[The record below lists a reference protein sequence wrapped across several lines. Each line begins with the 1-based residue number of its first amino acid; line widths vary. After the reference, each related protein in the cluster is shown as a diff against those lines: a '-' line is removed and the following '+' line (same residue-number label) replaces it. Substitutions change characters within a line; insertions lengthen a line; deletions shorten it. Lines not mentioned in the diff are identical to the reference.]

1 MSDWNETN
9 EKERLKK
16 KPSADKKAKIR
27 TVIPR
32 LVDAQKLAREF
43 PKSFEVPESNTL
55 ASLRSGDS
63 VKVCN
68 GKERFW
74 VRLIE
79 ANGSKLRGVVSN
91 DIRARRYGKG
101 DTIQFR
107 SLNVY
112 DVQISRPPKKYR
124 FVTGLF

>member
-1 MSDWNETN
+1 M
-9 EKERLKK
+9 
-16 KPSADKKAKIR
+16 
-27 TVIPR
+27 IPR
-32 LVDAQKLAREF
+32 LVDAQKLAREY
-43 PKSFEVPESNTL
+43 PKSFEVPGSDTL

-74 VRLIE
+74 VRLTE
-79 ANGSKLRGVVSN
+79 ASGSQLRGVVSN

-107 SLNVY
+107 ARNVY
-112 DVQISRPPKKYR
+112 DVQISRPQKKYR
-124 FVTGLF
+124 FVAGLF